1 MNRLAPG
8 FSAQIALGL
17 MAMVAP
23 FIFPGC
29 GDSGDD
35 GDAGTVTV
43 LMDHEVNG
51 HPLVLNEARYTNAAG
66 NNYSI
71 SRLEYIVTDFR
82 LERENGASVELKD
95 HHYVNP
101 EDVST
106 QEFTGTGIASGSYTA
121 LSFTFGIPGKDN
133 VTGSLPNEMKYNNM
147 AWPQP
152 MGGGY
157 HYMKMEGSYSAGDE
171 EGSFLVHTGPSR
183 GGDYSFSAAL
193 PLAFEIDGGDWE
205 IRIVM
210 DVDEWFKNPNVYDFA
225 GRGMIMGNQD
235 AQTILLANGDSVF
248 SLGYTRRN

>member
-1 MNRLAPG
+1 MNRLVPG
-8 FSAQIALGL
+8 FSAHIARGL

-23 FIFPGC
+23 FIFFSC
-29 GDSGDD
+29 ADSGDE

-43 LMDHEVNG
+43 LLDHEVNG
-51 HPLVLNEARYTNAAG
+51 HPLALNEPQYTNAAG

-82 LERENGASVELKD
+82 LEKENGASVELKD

-106 QEFTGTGIASGSYTA
+106 RDFTATGIASGSYSA
-121 LSFTFGIPGKDN
+121 LSFNLGIPGEDN
-133 VTGSLPNEMKYNNM
+133 ITGSLPNEMQYNNM

-157 HYMKMEGSYSAGDE
+157 HYMKLEGSYSAGED
-171 EGSFLVHTGPSR
+171 EGSFLVHTGPSG
-183 GGDYSFSAAL
+183 GGDYSISAAF
-193 PLAFEIDGGDWE
+193 PLAVEIDGGDWE
-205 IRIVM
+205 MRIVM
-210 DVDEWFKNPNVYDFA
+210 NVDEWFKNPNVYDFV

-235 AQTILLANGDSVF
+235 AQTILQENGNSVF